1 MTRAVWT
8 NPANDVTDQQGGWRE
23 KTLYFPTI
31 PFYSYFQMIQDSATL
46 YCQYLSFFVCRKS
59 TMLYLWM
66 SRHISRIQW
75 GYCLRVCRGWVSILS
90 TWLLCPL
97 SASSGFGCAL
107 LPGGAPSCSY
117 GASLILE
124 LFPKLLQCPV
134 VFAVLRPQAAA
145 GLYEYVLGL
154 QSAAW
159 GSSGTGG
166 TERTLGWA
174 WVQRPGILHPQNCFI
189 CPCFI
194 FKINIW
200 FHWKGELVMDRWF
213 KVRNT
218 WVVIPL
224 SSRFPPAP
232 AWKSRPHAYKD
243 IL

>member
-1 MTRAVWT
+1 MVYHRILNIVSPIQVFDAVSWADFDLLQQSPLCTLHLPFFQVQKNHWYMTRAVWT

-117 GASLILE
+117 GASLIL
-124 LFPKLLQCPV
+124 
-134 VFAVLRPQAAA
+134 
-145 GLYEYVLGL
+145 
-154 QSAAW
+154 
-159 GSSGTGG
+159 
-166 TERTLGWA
+166 
-174 WVQRPGILHPQNCFI
+174 
-189 CPCFI
+189 
-194 FKINIW
+194 
-200 FHWKGELVMDRWF
+200 
-213 KVRNT
+213 
-218 WVVIPL
+218 
-224 SSRFPPAP
+224 
-232 AWKSRPHAYKD
+232 
-243 IL
+243 

>member
-1 MTRAVWT
+1 
-8 NPANDVTDQQGGWRE
+8 
-23 KTLYFPTI
+23 
-31 PFYSYFQMIQDSATL
+31 MIQDSATL